1 MQKRKECN
9 DTSKHYVDK
18 EELRLEVIS
27 CKKSGVVSDNL
38 ANMFIQIVNG
48 VAHRFSNL
56 QYYGVIEDAK
66 QDCLELLLKKYN
78 NFDPEKESI
87 DEKTGKLKKASS
99 FAFFT
104 TIVYRHMQYQTTR
117 AKRMKE
123 RTDDLN
129 QKVIDFLEEREGRL

>member
-9 DTSKHYVDK
+9 DSSKHYVDK
-18 EELRLEVIS
+18 EELRKEVAR
-27 CKKSGVVSDNL
+27 CQVSQEVSEEL
-38 ANMFIQIVNG
+38 ALMFIKIVNG
-48 VAHRFSNL
+48 VAHKFSNL

-66 QDCLELLLKKYN
+66 QDCLELLLKKYK
-78 NFDPEKESI
+78 NFNPDL
-87 DEKTGKLKKASS
+87 KTSS

-117 AKRMKE
+117 AKRHKE